1 MQTNV
6 TSPAGS
12 APGRW
17 ATVLLALSLATT
29 APAGA
34 QTRSPADA
42 QTMRISRRAERPTQ
56 AGPAATFTGAV
67 RVAALR
73 DATPPSRVSAAAVAF
88 EPGARSAWHTHP
100 LGQLLV
106 VTAGTGRVQ
115 QWGGPVEE
123 IREGDVVWTP
133 PGVKH
138 WHGAAPTTAMAH
150 TAIQEALDG
159 RNVAWLEQVSDA
171 QYTSPNTRS
180 TSRMS
185 SDSTSAGGTPAGSA
199 SAGSTPRPGPYADIA
214 PALDQLTQQV
224 LFGQV
229 WERPGLSKRDR
240 SLITVATLVAQYRT
254 NELPYH
260 LRFAFQNGV
269 TKDELTELV
278 THLAFYA
285 GWPTANTAVG
295 ILRQT
300 FAEPAK

>member
-12 APGRW
+12 APRRR
-17 ATVLLALSLATT
+17 AAVLLALSLAAT
-29 APAGA
+29 APVGA
-34 QTRSPADA
+34 QTRAPADA
-42 QTMRISRRAERPTQ
+42 QTMRISRRAERPAQ
-56 AGPAATFTGAV
+56 PGPAATFTGAV

-171 QYTSPNTRS
+171 QYTSPTARS

-185 SDSTSAGGTPAGSA
+185 ADSTPAGSTA
-199 SAGSTPRPGPYADIA
+199 AGSTPRPGPYADIA

-260 LRFAFQNGV
+260 LRFALQNGV
-269 TKDELTELV
+269 TRDELTELV

>member
-106 VTAGTGRVQ
+106 VTAGT
-115 QWGGPVEE
+115 
-123 IREGDVVWTP
+123 
-133 PGVKH
+133 GVKH

-260 LRFAFQNGV
+260 LRFALQNGV

>member
-1 MQTNV
+1 MHTNL
-6 TSPAGS
+6 TSS
-12 APGRW
+12 TRRAPRGW
-17 ATVLLALSLATT
+17 AAVLLSLALAAT
-29 APAGA
+29 APVGA
-34 QTRSPADA
+34 QSRAPADA
-42 QTMRISRRAERPTQ
+42 QTMRISRPAERPAQ

-67 RVAALR
+67 RVSPIR
-73 DATPPSRVSAAAVAF
+73 HATPRSRVSAAAVAF

-106 VTAGTGRVQ
+106 VTSGTGRVQ
-115 QWGGPVEE
+115 QWGGAVEE

-171 QYTSPNTRS
+171 QYTSPSTRS
-180 TSRMS
+180 PSHMS
-185 SDSTSAGGTPAGSA
+185 ADSTPAETT

-260 LRFAFQNGV
+260 LRFALQNGV
-269 TKDELTELV
+269 TRDELTELV

-295 ILRQT
+295 ILRQA
-300 FAEPAK
+300 FAETTK

>member
-1 MQTNV
+1 MHTNL
-6 TSPAGS
+6 TSS
-12 APGRW
+12 TRRAPRGW
-17 ATVLLALSLATT
+17 AAVLLSLALAAA
-29 APAGA
+29 APVGA
-34 QTRSPADA
+34 QSRAPADA
-42 QTMRISRRAERPTQ
+42 QTIRISRPAERPAQ

-67 RVAALR
+67 RVSPIR

-106 VTAGTGRVQ
+106 VTSGTGRVQ
-115 QWGGPVEE
+115 QWGGAVEE

-138 WHGAAPTTAMAH
+138 WHGAAPTMAMAH
-150 TAIQEALDG
+150 TAIQEALGG
-159 RNVAWLEQVSDA
+159 RNVVWLEQVSDA
-171 QYTSPNTRS
+171 QYASSPTRS
-180 TSRMS
+180 GPRMS
-185 SDSTSAGGTPAGSA
+185 TDSTARA
-199 SAGSTPRPGPYADIA
+199 SAPSPGPYADVA

-260 LRFAFQNGV
+260 LRFALENGV

-285 GWPTANTAVG
+285 GWPTANSAVG
-295 ILRQT
+295 ILRQA
-300 FAEPAK
+300 FAEAVK

>member
-1 MQTNV
+1 MQTDA
-6 TSPAGS
+6 TSSTRIALKARKGWTAG
-12 APGRW
+12 
-17 ATVLLALSLATT
+17 LLALSLAAT
-29 APAGA
+29 APVGA
-34 QTRSPADA
+34 QTRAPADA
-42 QTMRISRRAERPTQ
+42 QTMRISRRAERPAQ
-56 AGPAATFTGAV
+56 PGPAATFTGAV

-106 VTAGTGRVQ
+106 VTAGAGRVQ

-159 RNVAWLEQVSDA
+159 RNVVWLEQVSDA
-171 QYTSPNTRS
+171 QYASSPTRS
-180 TSRMS
+180 GPRMS
-185 SDSTSAGGTPAGSA
+185 TDSTARA
-199 SAGSTPRPGPYADIA
+199 SAPSPGPYADIA

-260 LRFAFQNGV
+260 LRFALQNGV

>member
-1 MQTNV
+1 MQTNAKGP
-6 TSPAGS
+6 TRIALSAWIAG
-12 APGRW
+12 
-17 ATVLLALSLATT
+17 LLALSLAAT
-29 APAGA
+29 APVGA
-34 QTRSPADA
+34 QSRAPADA
-42 QTMRISRRAERPTQ
+42 QTMRISRRAERPAQ

-67 RVAALR
+67 RVAPLR

-159 RNVAWLEQVSDA
+159 RNVDWLEQVSDA
-171 QYTSPNTRS
+171 QYTPPSTRS
-180 TSRMS
+180 TTRMS
-185 SDSTSAGGTPAGSA
+185 ADSTVTA
-199 SAGSTPRPGPYADIA
+199 STLSPGPYADIA
-214 PALDQLTQQV
+214 PALDQFTQQV

-260 LRFAFQNGV
+260 VKFALQNGV

-295 ILRQT
+295 ILRQA
-300 FAEPAK
+300 FAETAK

>member
-1 MQTNV
+1 MQTDANSS
-6 TSPAGS
+6 TRRMPRG
-12 APGRW
+12 W
-17 ATVLLALSLATT
+17 AVVLLTLSLIATERVD
-29 APAGA
+29 A
-34 QTRSPADA
+34 QTRAPADA
-42 QTMRISRRAERPTQ
+42 QTMRISRRAERPAQ

-67 RVAALR
+67 RVALLR

-106 VTAGTGRVQ
+106 VTAGIGRVQ
-115 QWGGPVEE
+115 QWGGPIEE

-138 WHGAAPTTAMAH
+138 WHGAAPTTAMTH
-150 TAIQEALDG
+150 TAIQETLDG
-159 RNVAWLEQVSDA
+159 RNVDWLEQVSDA
-171 QYTSPNTRS
+171 QYASPPTRS
-180 TSRMS
+180 SRGES
-185 SDSTSAGGTPAGSA
+185 KDSAATA
-199 SAGSTPRPGPYADIA
+199 STPSLGPYADIA

-260 LRFAFQNGV
+260 LKFALQNGV
-269 TKDELTELV
+269 TRDELTELV

-285 GWPTANTAVG
+285 GWPTANTVVG

-300 FAEPAK
+300 FAETAK

>member
-1 MQTNV
+1 MQTNA
-6 TSPAGS
+6 TSSTRIALKGWIAG
-12 APGRW
+12 
-17 ATVLLALSLATT
+17 LLALSLAAT
-29 APAGA
+29 ARTGA
-34 QTRSPADA
+34 QTRTPADA

-56 AGPAATFTGAV
+56 RGPAANFTGPV
-67 RVAALR
+67 RVAPLR

-106 VTAGTGRVQ
+106 VTSGAGRVQ
-115 QWGGPVEE
+115 QWGAAVEE

-159 RNVAWLEQVSDA
+159 RNVEWLEQVSAA
-171 QYTSPNTRS
+171 QYASPPPRS
-180 TSRMS
+180 TSRMPA
-185 SDSTSAGGTPAGSA
+185 DSTPAA
-199 SAGSTPRPGPYADIA
+199 STRTAGPYADIA

-260 LRFAFQNGV
+260 LKFALQNGV

-300 FAEPAK
+300 FAEAAK